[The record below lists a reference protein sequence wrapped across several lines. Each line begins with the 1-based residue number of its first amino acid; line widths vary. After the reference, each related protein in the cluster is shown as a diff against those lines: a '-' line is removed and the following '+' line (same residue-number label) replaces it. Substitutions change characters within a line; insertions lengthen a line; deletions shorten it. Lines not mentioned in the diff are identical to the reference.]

1 MKILQILYFYTPHC
15 SGLTIYAERLGRELV
30 ARGHEV
36 TILTSRFSDELP
48 ERENADGMRVVRV
61 PTRAGFSRAVIMPGF
76 LPEAARLM
84 REHDVVHLHL
94 PMAEATVLSMLG
106 RAFRCRV
113 IVTHHSDLVLDGTP
127 LDRLAAG
134 VALWSGVGAARV
146 ANRLVTYTHDRA
158 AVSPTVTRAGTRV
171 SVVPPPVTVSAT
183 SPERGRVFRDRHG
196 FGNGPVV
203 GFAGRFAVE
212 KGIDVLLQTRF
223 ALRERWPDVMFALA
237 GPYAGIDGEER
248 IGPWQ
253 QALRDAGPAALRL
266 GVLGGQELSDF
277 YAACDVLVL
286 PSVNWTETFGLVQVE
301 AMLCGTPVVASDLP
315 GVREPVLLTGMGRI
329 APPGDVA
336 ALGEAITAVLADLS
350 RYRRSPAEIEARFSL
365 PVTVSAYE
373 RLYRGET
380 VELHRPGPCS
390 AADVRDRE
398 VVR

>member
-1 MKILQILYFYTPHC
+1 VKILQILYFYTPHC
-15 SGLTIYAERLGRELV
+15 SGLTIYAERLGHELV
-30 ARGHEV
+30 SRGHEV

-48 ERENADGMRVVRV
+48 EREIANGMQVVRV
-61 PTRAGFSRAVIMPGF
+61 PVRAGFNRAVIMPGF
-76 LPEAARLM
+76 VPAAARLM
-84 REHDVVHLHL
+84 REHDIIHLHL
-94 PMAEATVLSMLG
+94 PMAEAAVLSMLG
-106 RAFRCRV
+106 RACRRRV

-146 ANRLVTYTHDRA
+146 ADRLVTYTHDRA
-158 AVSPTVTRAGTRV
+158 AVSPTVTRAGPRV
-171 SVVPPPVTVSAT
+171 SVVPPPVTVAAT
-183 SPERGRVFRDRHG
+183 SPERGRAFRDRHG
-196 FGNGPVV
+196 LGNGPVV

-212 KGIDVLLQTRF
+212 KGIDVLLQTRL
-223 ALRERWPDVMFALA
+223 ALRKRWPDVMFALA
-237 GPYAGIDGEER
+237 GPYAGIDGTEWN
-248 IGPWQ
+248 GPWR
-253 QALRDAGPAALRL
+253 QALRDAGPAVLRL
-266 GVLGGQELSDF
+266 GVLSGRELADF

-336 ALGEAITAVLADLS
+336 ELGEAIAAVLGNPA
-350 RYRRSPAEIEARFSL
+350 RFRRAPAEIEARFSL

-380 VELHRPGPCS
+380 VELDRPGPWS
-390 AADVRDRE
+390 ATDVRDRGA
-398 VVR
+398 VR